1 MADLSVQLLAYAI
14 TGALA
19 EGEASYTSLRRIK
32 RNGIR
37 AKDEDGFA
45 VGDGLGEFIP
55 IVFGHGY
62 FVFNCGVKM
71 SVFLRV
77 KYIFFDFFV
86 L

>member
-1 MADLSVQLLAYAI
+1 
-14 TGALA
+14 LA

-62 FVFNCGVKM
+62 FVLIAG
-71 SVFLRV
+71 
-77 KYIFFDFFV
+77 
-86 L
+86 